1 MFTITTL
8 NEGPAICLVPQGKLD
23 TLSFSIFDRELQ
35 PLLGSEKYLII
46 DFSECN
52 YLSSSGIRVLISA
65 AKKLKSKGGDLFL
78 ASLPTEVFQ
87 VIEMTGLQSVF
98 QLFADKGAAE
108 EEVARATGRAGG
120 ETNVE
125 AGGMGFKVWGMRY
138 RVSGIGTEGG
148 RGFIWQDAGIAGYDE
163 LGFSVGTGS
172 PAGSLAEDE
181 EICGLFVTLGR
192 CAGFIPIDPE
202 QSPDFRVVRDPAEGG
217 IFVQEAHSFG
227 MEPTSRIELAEAQEL
242 KISQLYGLLPVITGE
257 TGSAA
262 AWVVAD
268 FHPERPSISG
278 LTTENR
284 GIAFILNQLTE
295 IQPGEV
301 LTDYLARSLTLETI
315 ELVEEVN
322 PDTILTQP
330 VIWLYAPEVMEDA
343 AASRIRVESAGDP
356 LESWK
361 LFVTRRLY
369 SDSRRVVV
377 KPLHGGYSAQTFQVE
392 SFDAE
397 GRKLRPTVLKIGNR
411 AMIARE
417 SDRCRQYALPYI
429 LNNSAQVLGTAFYA
443 DMGALRYNFV
453 GIGGEQTQLR
463 WLAHYYR
470 EWPAEKLEPLFDK
483 IFMQILQPWYGQPV
497 TTTLYPYRDHDPRAV
512 FFKTLCET
520 AEQGL
525 GISADNPVFTVAETG
540 ESRANPYWFL
550 KHRFAERRDWPV
562 SYPATVCHGD
572 LNMQNILLD
581 QEMNVYLIDFS
592 ETRPRSAISDFAR
605 LEAIFM
611 IEHAVLDSEENRRK
625 MVDLTTRFYDRDR
638 LDDLPV
644 VEWTGSSPET
654 MQRNL
659 AMTLKMRQYALQT
672 TSGNPD
678 IRPYYLAL
686 LEWILPIVCYTGAP
700 VEIMRLSAY
709 VSGMICEKL

>member
-1 MFTITTL
+1 MFTVTIL
-8 NEGPAICLVPQGKLD
+8 KEGKACCIIPQGKLD
-23 TLSFSIFDRELQ
+23 TLSFPVFDRELQ
-35 PLLGSEKYLII
+35 PLLEQEKFLII
-46 DFSECN
+46 DFSQCH
-52 YLSSSGIRVLISA
+52 YLSSSGIRLLISA
-65 AKKLKSKGGDLFL
+65 AKKLKSKGGDLLL
-78 ASLPTEVFQ
+78 ASLPPEVFQ
-87 VIEMTGLQSVF
+87 VIEMTGLRSVF
-98 QLFADKGAAE
+98 QLFLDKGAAE
-108 EEVARATGRAGG
+108 EEVMRMAGMAEGTGIMTIEGL
-120 ETNVE
+120 
-125 AGGMGFKVWGMRY
+125 GF
-138 RVSGIGTEGG
+138 RVSDFGKKEG
-148 RGFIWQDAGIAGYDE
+148 RGYKWADEGIAGYDE

-172 PAGSLAEDE
+172 PAGSLVEDVE
-181 EICGLFVTLGR
+181 SRGLFVTMRR
-192 CAGFIPIDPE
+192 CAGFIPMDPE
-202 QSPDFRVVRDPAEGG
+202 QSPDFRVVRDPSEGG

-227 MEPTSRIELAEAQEL
+227 MEPTSRLELIEAKEL
-242 KISQLYGLLPVITGE
+242 KISQLTGLLPAITGK
-257 TGSAA
+257 TGNAVSL
-262 AWVVAD
+262 VVAD

-284 GIAFILNQLTE
+284 GIVFILNQLTE
-295 IQPGEV
+295 TQPGE
-301 LTDYLARSLTLETI
+301 TFMDYLARSLTLETI
-315 ELVEEVN
+315 ESVEEVN
-322 PDTILTQP
+322 PDAIVAHP
-330 VIWLYAPEVMEDA
+330 VVWLFAPEIIEDA
-343 AASRIRVESAGDP
+343 ETSRIRVESAGDS
-356 LESWK
+356 LEPWK
-361 LFVTRRLY
+361 IFVTRRLY
-369 SDSRRVVV
+369 SDSRRLVV

-397 GRKLRPTVLKIGNR
+397 GRKLRPTVLKIGSR
-411 AMIARE
+411 AMISRE
-417 SDRCRQYALPYI
+417 SERCRQYALPYI
-429 LNNSAQVLGTAFYA
+429 MNNSAQVLGTVFYS

-520 AEQGL
+520 AEQVL
-525 GISADNPVFTVAETG
+525 GISSDEPVFTIAETG
-540 ESRANPYWFL
+540 ETRTNPYWFL

-581 QEMNVYLIDFS
+581 REMNVYLIDFS
-592 ETRPRSAISDFAR
+592 ETKPRSAISDFAR

-625 MVDLTTRFYDRDR
+625 MVELTTLFYNRDR

-700 VEIMRLSAY
+700 VEIMWLSAC
-709 VSGMICEKL
+709 VAGIICEKL